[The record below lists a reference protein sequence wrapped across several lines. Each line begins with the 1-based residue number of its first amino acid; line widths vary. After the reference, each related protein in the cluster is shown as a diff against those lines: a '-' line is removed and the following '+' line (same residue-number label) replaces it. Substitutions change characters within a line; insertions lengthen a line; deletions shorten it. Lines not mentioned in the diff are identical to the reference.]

1 MLEWSSS
8 QGSLRGL
15 PNAVQVTVE
24 DIEALE
30 GEFRGSPEET
40 AELLELHERFSG
52 EMGKARYPSKTQ
64 CRKLLPRLHLH
75 VLCACLKQAARS
87 MRIGQTLSL
96 LTRFTVPR

>member
-1 MLEWSSS
+1 MLERSVS

-30 GEFRGSPEET
+30 GEYRGSPEET

-52 EMGKARYPSKTQ
+52 DMGKARYPPKTPAASF
-64 CRKLLPRLHLH
+64 CPAFTCTCC
-75 VLCACLKQAARS
+75 VLA
-87 MRIGQTLSL
+87 
-96 LTRFTVPR
+96 